1 LQIAKLKS
9 IRDDFIGTAAGVT
22 LAILLVI
29 TAGIAVCAAGLIA
42 YDLVASYT
50 GWGEK
55 LAGHINLPGVE
66 YLGYI
71 VTALPTLIQM
81 AYISARI
88 ADLPFARENKAFVWL
103 YRGSVVV
110 DTTLDIV
117 QMSHGGPASWV
128 ASIFTAVCLFM
139 FLSEFLFVFS
149 VSVLVGLIIRI
160 VDEPDILKVDATPS
174 SGASRPKGSQRRG

>member
-1 LQIAKLKS
+1 MQIAKLKS

-110 DTTLDIV
+110 DTTLDIAK
-117 QMSHGGPASWV
+117 MSYGDPASWV
-128 ASIFTAVCLFM
+128 VSVFTAVALFM